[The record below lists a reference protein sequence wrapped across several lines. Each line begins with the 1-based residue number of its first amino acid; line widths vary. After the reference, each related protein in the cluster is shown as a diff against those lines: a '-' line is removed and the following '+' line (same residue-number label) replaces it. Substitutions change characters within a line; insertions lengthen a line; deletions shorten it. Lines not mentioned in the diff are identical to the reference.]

1 MNVNFTGKNFYKSP
15 LLQKG
20 LEFAAKD
27 GSLFIAGTS
36 LALSTFARPLS
47 ILAAPKTDKE
57 NKKLACTK
65 SIVSSG
71 LGFGIMFLASNP
83 ISRAITK
90 IDESPTKYLKP
101 KTIKN
106 MMEKGKPLIESKG
119 YQFATQIFKLGLAF
133 VIAAP
138 KAVLS
143 AALIPI
149 VLNKIFKNNNSTTNI
164 KQKNSKNISFKGGA
178 KLNPISK
185 GIGKII
191 DKPLTQKIV
200 NKYKNSNYQM
210 HIPVMTD
217 ILATS
222 TFVHQNNKNKKIKE
236 ERKQILNRNAIIST
250 TLSIFGGYVID
261 KSLNKPTEKF
271 IKKYSEI
278 NKKNPNLG
286 KQIEGIK
293 IVKPALIMG
302 SIYYIGIPLISTFL
316 AERIR
321 QKQK

>member
-1 MNVNFTGKNFYKSP
+1 
-15 LLQKG
+15 
-20 LEFAAKD
+20 
-27 GSLFIAGTS
+27 
-36 LALSTFARPLS
+36 
-47 ILAAPKTDKE
+47 
-57 NKKLACTK
+57 
-65 SIVSSG
+65 
-71 LGFGIMFLASNP
+71 
-83 ISRAITK
+83 
-90 IDESPTKYLKP
+90 
-101 KTIKN
+101 
-106 MMEKGKPLIESKG
+106 
-119 YQFATQIFKLGLAF
+119 
-133 VIAAP
+133 
-138 KAVLS
+138 
-143 AALIPI
+143 
-149 VLNKIFKNNNSTTNI
+149 
-164 KQKNSKNISFKGGA
+164 
-178 KLNPISK
+178 
-185 GIGKII
+185 
-191 DKPLTQKIV
+191 
-200 NKYKNSNYQM
+200 M